1 MLYKVFTVIS
11 IVHHDLSQ
19 LLFYSYIAIFLNQ
32 LMRFLRNH
40 THVQLNSTD
49 DGKAQAS
56 LGAEVY
62 LHILTC
68 HGVISNDTTC
78 STSAAV
84 FKG

>member
-1 MLYKVFTVIS
+1 MEYAVESLYSYFYCD
-11 IVHHDLSQ
+11 HDLSQ
-19 LLFYSYIAIFLNQ
+19 LLLLYSYIDIFLNQ

-56 LGAEVY
+56 SGAEVY

-78 STSAAV
+78 STSAA
-84 FKG
+84 

>member
-19 LLFYSYIAIFLNQ
+19 LLLLYSYIANFHNQ

-56 LGAEVY
+56 SGAEVY
-62 LHILTC
+62 PAI
-68 HGVISNDTTC
+68 
-78 STSAAV
+78 
-84 FKG
+84 F

>member
-11 IVHHDLSQ
+11 VVHHDLSQ
-19 LLFYSYIAIFLNQ
+19 LLLLYSYTALFLNQ

-49 DGKAQAS
+49 DGKAR

-62 LHILTC
+62 PAI
-68 HGVISNDTTC
+68 
-78 STSAAV
+78 
-84 FKG
+84 F